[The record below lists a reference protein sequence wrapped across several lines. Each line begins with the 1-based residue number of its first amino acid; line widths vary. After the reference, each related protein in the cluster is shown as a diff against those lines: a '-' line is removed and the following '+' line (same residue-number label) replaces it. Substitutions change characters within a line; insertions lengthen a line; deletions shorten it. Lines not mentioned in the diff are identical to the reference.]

1 MKNTVSKTGF
11 VFALSAFM
19 ITAMMGSAAVAA
31 PVDLVLKLKERTSIE
46 ALARSVNDPSSPRYH
61 KFYTPAEI
69 KTLVAPSEAEYSS
82 LIRALKIKGFEI
94 VRESPSHTLITVRA
108 EHTQVE
114 NTLGTKL
121 NRQANAFFGTQTNA
135 KIPSELSLVESIT
148 GLDQTKRLRPRYRF
162 KSLRPEELAANTASS
177 ETENDADELSPE
189 SKRKKKPSPKPKPT
203 PKPPKPTPT
212 PKPTPKPTPTP
223 TPVPTPVPGSGPTDG
238 SVSQSD
244 IKTNYGFDGIY
255 SSGVTGNGQDI
266 AIATYDGFHIE
277 DVNGFF
283 VQSNISPAPVVDQV
297 TFNGTPAINEDSA
310 VETSLDAEFSGMI
323 APGAKIH
330 VFASAENSDAG
341 ELAMFTAILDD
352 NRAKVINYSW
362 GMCETNVAP
371 AHRAD
376 MDKVYARAVAQG
388 VNILVASGDSGS
400 DGCGN
405 GGTVAGWPAT
415 QPNAVAVGGT
425 TYGVDGS
432 GKLAETAWNGSGGGV
447 SSLYDLPAY
456 QSNFQSPFSKR
467 SIPDVAFDAN
477 NSPGQ
482 DVWTS
487 CIPNQATGS
496 CTHGAPH
503 WMAIGGTSMAAPQWS
518 GFLALVG
525 EARAKASKPTLGFL
539 NPIVYALSSSD
550 RAKTFHDVTSGSNG
564 TYSAGAGWDATTGWG
579 SMQADALLNYLTQQ

>member
-341 ELAMFTAILDD
+341 ELAMFTAIL
-352 NRAKVINYSW
+352 VI
-362 GMCETNVAP
+362 
-371 AHRAD
+371 
-376 MDKVYARAVAQG
+376 
-388 VNILVASGDSGS
+388 
-400 DGCGN
+400 
-405 GGTVAGWPAT
+405 
-415 QPNAVAVGGT
+415 
-425 TYGVDGS
+425 
-432 GKLAETAWNGSGGGV
+432 TA
-447 SSLYDLPAY
+447 L
-456 QSNFQSPFSKR
+456 K
-467 SIPDVAFDAN
+467 
-477 NSPGQ
+477 
-482 DVWTS
+482 
-487 CIPNQATGS
+487 
-496 CTHGAPH
+496 
-503 WMAIGGTSMAAPQWS
+503 
-518 GFLALVG
+518 
-525 EARAKASKPTLGFL
+525 
-539 NPIVYALSSSD
+539 
-550 RAKTFHDVTSGSNG
+550 
-564 TYSAGAGWDATTGWG
+564 
-579 SMQADALLNYLTQQ
+579 